1 MMALPNIQIPEI
13 NQIWE
18 QAEHHINLAKEG
30 RPPIE
35 NLVLEGGG
43 VKGFGYIGALE
54 VLAENGV
61 LANVKRV
68 AGSSAGGI
76 VALLLA
82 IGCEPPEIM
91 KIMAKELDLK
101 SLLDPINA
109 TDPSRFI
116 KAAGLKIGISDIVS
130 LFENKG
136 LYKGDAFV
144 EVAQKIV
151 SNVIS
156 RKLFEVIKNR
166 DHAIIQK
173 MQLEGDSLETIN
185 EYLKKQFQELLEKYY
200 ITDLGTINF
209 EQHEKLRKDFPSLGF
224 KELFLTGTRLS
235 NGTLKVFSAD
245 SDPNMSL
252 VDPVRI
258 TMSFPFAFMPV
269 LYQGEYYA
277 DGGIASN
284 YPMDIFN
291 QDRFLTHGVNDAKV
305 NPCTLGL
312 LVDSKS
318 EIESRWGVKRKDKDK
333 LKALSFAKN
342 IIKGLH
348 NRANDLK
355 NAYSINSIQI
365 YDNDL
370 DTLNFSL
377 SQGNIAELIKSG
389 RTALQDYVD
398 NYMSDDVVYNHLP
411 SYDSVYDKYYAKRP
425 EELVRIIEQK
435 LWPAIQE
442 MNTFIN
448 VLKKID
454 FNSEIAEIDLQL
466 SPYPQSEKDKQY
478 RIYLQLEEMANELEN
493 LERDNQIVEKKLR
506 SYEIKKRN
514 LIASIDEATTK
525 NQPDK
530 VVTLSNSLVEL
541 IKKLS
546 IAEDHKQA
554 LQHERDIIRLN
565 FHEIKK
571 EINKEIY
578 TLIEQKQKIQYIFNS
593 QMITKLRKTET
604 LLQEHMDIAL
614 KALAS
619 YKNDYPDPRINEKIE
634 SQLYEIKQEYYHEV
648 VKIYREKDHFE
659 EPVITQK
666 AKDRSDFFADVV
678 QYGISIPQAKVL
690 TQHFFATQ
698 DIVSR
703 NKNHDLLAL
712 QDGTILREMRS
723 KFFWKLLMEEMTKQK
738 LIDEHDDEQYEQV
751 RQFWQNTV
759 NAYLTEDPTISQ
771 GYAEYLAKEKT
782 IKHWQAIMLR
792 IRQQLYKTY
801 KREAKQHVDIEY
813 ALNLRDLTKRLG
825 RGKWGDL
832 VLVTNRQDLKRNLMN
847 TEKVNGETVGIVN
860 TEYSVATIITKS
872 IKGRYKATN
881 NFYTMPPIEAHI
893 LMPKKL
899 NLQNPIKKTKE
910 LIILFNQPKV
920 KNKDDEYALAST
932 FAMRR
937 KKQFSQHKDELMK
950 KILLSIRQMQ
960 EEGLQPKDAH
970 FKITIAG
977 EGLAGQDAQY
987 LLAAVF
993 EEINKKPY
1001 SEEYS
1006 QIHSIDLVLTDPSN
1020 VSESLAFKT
1029 AASLHS
1035 LKEKRPDLHVKG
1047 YNLIHQKTIGNH
1059 RRSKSRLN
1067 YLGQANVLSK
1077 ASPTDATVIAD
1088 FRDKHDSHHQH
1099 QILTNMNNPEM
1110 LQKELNET
1118 KLQSS
1123 NIFTRQINL
1132 FAKKLK
1138 RIGKFICYDLIPKFV
1153 GFMANKVTT
1162 IDPLQSFMAPI
1173 TRIINHFKKKDQI
1186 KYKVPA
1192 WTASLHNQ
1200 PVAANAAPVKV
1211 VKKEGTWKEKIKEVV
1226 DETSASQR
1234 LKRPSKPPIENI
1246 VLEGGGTIACGYL
1259 GALQQLKK
1267 DGLLN
1272 DLKRVAGGSGGGVI
1286 ATLFAIGYTPEELS
1300 DAVINQFNVKDYLDE
1315 PYPFANLS
1323 TLFEV
1328 QGHEIGL
1335 GSIVSLF
1342 LNKGLYKG
1350 DSFKKLIEKLIEIK
1364 LEKNLKTILFSQLT
1378 SEERLLLEKVPAFLP
1393 ELERNKRIDD
1403 YLGSKLIDLKNK
1415 YHIKQLGRIT
1425 FSQAERLAKDYPAL
1439 NIKELFLTGTKVSD
1453 ASLKVFSAQSEPDM
1467 AIADGTR
1474 ITMSF
1479 PGAFIPVKHN
1489 EEFYVDGAV
1498 AGAYPMHLFD
1508 EEKYLSHGVNDAMVN
1523 PCTLG
1528 LIVDSKDDIEARWGM
1543 LPKEPGEL
1551 QFSTMISKVL
1561 DSIKDRFSTIRGKYN
1576 INTIQISDNISS
1588 TNTYQGTNKLNFN
1601 LTKQDKYQLVKNGQ
1615 KAIQFYTEQYANE
1628 GVQYSHKEF
1637 YDNVTEKYVSK
1648 SVPELQRILQ
1658 EELRP
1663 ILSQIEQ
1670 VEPVMRS
1677 NQLRLQ
1683 HELNQLDVQLGT
1695 YEGRALLTR
1704 QISNLNATQHLW
1716 SLAAKNLAVA
1726 RQDLAVLDEIIAK
1739 NTLAKK
1745 QLLAPYTVDGSL
1757 VPNDVVERV
1766 RGYDQA
1772 LASIQERAEIATTRF
1787 KRLEAKESALNKEL
1801 QVIQGNIDSHDKSW
1815 VDKVIAKIHCE
1826 NDLDLIDQAYQGKSD
1841 ILQEQNVVIRAL
1853 RNKGGEVPTPSQAEI
1868 RSRTK
1873 PILLSTDS
1881 AKIPP
1886 QLIIYNVPKDTFAMQ
1901 IAPFFPLHEWGHFS
1915 NVNSHKFHHKTHVDE
1930 MIEVSYN
1937 DKGQL
1942 QLSGLPL
1949 QKLRQVANAFDLV
1962 DCELQAN
1969 SASEAILFLQ
1979 AMHTDGFDIARI
1991 KKVQI
1996 QAASLPDLEQVVYEI
2011 KNSQQLSL
2019 KTRPP
2024 NYK

>member
-1 MMALPNIQIPEI
+1 MPFPSIQIPEI

-18 QAEHHINLAKEG
+18 QAEHHISLAKEG

-43 VKGFGYIGALE
+43 VKGFAYVGALE
-54 VLAENGV
+54 VLAENGI

-82 IGCEPPEIM
+82 VGCEPPELM

-101 SLLDPINA
+101 ALLDPRYA

-116 KAAGLKIGISDIVS
+116 KVAGLTVGISDIVN

-144 EVAQKIV
+144 EVMQRII
-151 SNVIS
+151 SNIIS
-156 RKLFEVIKNR
+156 KKLLDVIKNR
-166 DHAIIQK
+166 DQAIIQK
-173 MQLEGDSLETIN
+173 MHQEGATRDAIN
-185 EYLKKQFQELLEKYY
+185 EYLEKQYQQLLEKYY
-200 ITDLGTINF
+200 ISDVGAINF
-209 EQHEKLRKDFPSLGF
+209 EQIEKLRKDFPSLGF
-224 KELFLTGTRLS
+224 KELFITGTRLS
-235 NGTLKVFSAD
+235 NATLKVFSAE
-245 SDPNMSL
+245 SDPNMSV
-252 VDPVRI
+252 VDAVRI
-258 TMSFPFAFMPV
+258 TMSFPFAFEPV

-291 QDRFLTHGVNDAKV
+291 QERFLTHGVNDAKV

-312 LVDSKS
+312 LIDSNS
-318 EIESRWGVKRKDKDK
+318 EIQSRWGAKGKIKEK
-333 LKALSFAKN
+333 LKPLSFAKK

-348 NRANDLK
+348 SRANDLK
-355 NAYSINSIQI
+355 NLYSINSIQI
-365 YDNDL
+365 FDNDL
-370 DTLNFSL
+370 DTLNFDL
-377 SQGNIAELIKSG
+377 SQGNIAKLISSG
-389 RTALQDYVD
+389 RSALQDYVD

-435 LWPAIQE
+435 LWPTIQE

-454 FNSEIAEIDLQL
+454 FNSEMTEIEVQL
-466 SPYPQSEKDKQY
+466 SHFPQVEKDKQY
-478 RIYLQLEEMANELEN
+478 RIYLQLEEMANELDN

-506 SYEIKKRN
+506 AYEIKKRN
-514 LIASIDEATTK
+514 LIANIDEATKK
-525 NQPDK
+525 NQPEK
-530 VVTLSNSLVEL
+530 VAALSNSLVEL

-546 IAEDHKQA
+546 IAEDHKHA

-565 FHEIKK
+565 YQEIKK
-571 EINKEIY
+571 EVNKEIY
-578 TLIEQKQKIQYIFNS
+578 ALIEQKQKLQYIIDS
-593 QMITKLRKTET
+593 KMITKLRKTES

-619 YKNDYPDPRINEKIE
+619 HRSDYPDPRINEKIE
-634 SQLYEIKQEYYHEV
+634 SQLYEIKQEYYNEV
-648 VKIYREKDHFE
+648 LKIYREKDHLDE
-659 EPVITQK
+659 SIVVQK
-666 AKDRSDFFADVV
+666 AKDRSEFFADVV
-678 QYGISIPQAKVL
+678 QYGISIPQAKIL

-703 NKNHDLLAL
+703 NKSHDLLAL
-712 QDGTILREMRS
+712 QDGSILREMRS
-723 KFFWKLLMEEMTKQK
+723 KFFRKLLMDEMEKRK
-738 LIDEHDDEQYEQV
+738 LIDIHDDEQYEEV
-751 RQFWQNTV
+751 RQFWENAVNT
-759 NAYLTEDPTISQ
+759 YLAEDPTITQ
-771 GYAEYLAKEKT
+771 GYAEFLAKEKT
-782 IKHWQAIMLR
+782 IKHWEAIMLR

-801 KREAKQHVDIEY
+801 SREAKQHIDVEY
-813 ALNLRDLTKRLG
+813 ALSLGELTKQLG

-832 VLVTNRQDLKRNLMN
+832 ILVANRQDLKRNLMN
-847 TEKVNGETVGIVN
+847 TEKVNGETVGTVS
-860 TEYSVATIITKS
+860 TEYAVTTIITKS
-872 IKGRYKATN
+872 IKGRYKATH
-881 NFYTMPPIEAHI
+881 NFYDMPPVQAHI
-893 LMPKKL
+893 LIPKKT

-910 LIILFNQPKV
+910 MIILFNQPKV
-920 KNKDDEYALAST
+920 TGKSDEYALASK

-937 KKQFSQHKDELMK
+937 KKQFSQHKEELMK

-960 EEGLQPKDAH
+960 EDGLQPIDAH

-993 EEINKKPY
+993 EEINKKPNCA
-1001 SEEYS
+1001 EFK

-1029 AASLHS
+1029 AASLHA

-1047 YNLIHQKTIGNH
+1047 YNLIHQKMIGKH

-1077 ASPTDATVIAD
+1077 AALEDATVIAD

-1099 QILTNMNNPEM
+1099 QLLTNINNYEM

-1123 NIFTRQINL
+1123 NVFTRQINL

-1138 RIGKFICYDLIPKFV
+1138 RIGKFICYDFIPKFV
-1153 GFMANKVTT
+1153 GFVANKVSN
-1162 IDPLQSFMAPI
+1162 INHPLQFYMSPI
-1173 TRIINHFKKKDQI
+1173 NRIINHFRKKDKIQ
-1186 KYKVPA
+1186 YNVPA

-1200 PVAANAAPVKV
+1200 PTTGNVAPAKI

-1226 DETSASQR
+1226 DETSSSKR

-1259 GALQQLKK
+1259 GALQQLKN

-1272 DLKRVAGGSGGGVI
+1272 NLKRVAGSSGGGVI

-1300 DAVINQFNVKDYLDE
+1300 DAVINQFNIKDYLDE
-1315 PYPFANLS
+1315 PYAFANLA

-1328 QGHEIGL
+1328 QGLEIGL

-1342 LNKGLYKG
+1342 VNKGLYKG
-1350 DSFKKLIEKLIEIK
+1350 DGFKKLIEKLIEIK
-1364 LEKNLKTILFSQLT
+1364 LEKNLKAMLFSELT
-1378 SEERLLLEKVPAFLP
+1378 SEERNLLEKVPAFLP
-1393 ELERNKRIDD
+1393 ESERNKRIDD
-1403 YLGSKLIDLKNK
+1403 YLGTKLVDLKNK

-1425 FSQAERLAKDYPAL
+1425 FAQAEKLAKDYPAL

-1453 ASLKVFSAQSEPDM
+1453 ASLKVFSAESEPDM
-1467 AIADGTR
+1467 AIADATR

-1498 AGAYPMHLFD
+1498 AGAYPMHIFD

-1528 LIVDSKDDIEARWGM
+1528 LIVDSKDDIEARWGI
-1543 LPKEPGEL
+1543 LPKETSEL
-1551 QFSTMISKVL
+1551 QLSTMVYKVL
-1561 DSIKDRFSTIRGKYN
+1561 QSIKDRFTTIRGKYN

-1588 TNTYQGTNKLNFN
+1588 TSTYQGTDKLNFN
-1601 LTKQDKYQLVKNGQ
+1601 LTKQDKLQLVRNGQ
-1615 KAIQFYTEQYANE
+1615 KAVQFYREQYANDE
-1628 GVQYSHKEF
+1628 VQYSHKEF
-1637 YDNVTEKYVSK
+1637 YDNVTEKYAGK
-1648 SVPELQRILQ
+1648 SIPELQRILQ

-1663 ILSQIEQ
+1663 LLAEIEQ
-1670 VEPVMRS
+1670 VEPLMQS

-1683 HELNQLDVQLGT
+1683 NELNLLDVQLGAYT
-1695 YEGRALLTR
+1695 EGAQLIR
-1704 QISNLNATQHLW
+1704 QISNLNIAQYQFM
-1716 SLAAKNLAVA
+1716 LAAKNLAVA
-1726 RQDLAVLDEIIAK
+1726 RQEVAMLDEMIAK
-1739 NTLAKK
+1739 NTLEKN
-1745 QLLAPYTVDGSL
+1745 QLLAPYAVDGSL

-1766 RGYDQA
+1766 RGYDQT
-1772 LASIQERAEIATTRF
+1772 LASIQERKAIATTRF
-1787 KRLEAKESALNKEL
+1787 SRQEAREAALNKEL
-1801 QVIQGNIDSHDKSW
+1801 QGIQENIDKHDKSW
-1815 VDKVIAKIHCE
+1815 VDKVIAKVRCE
-1826 NDLDLIDQAYQGKSD
+1826 SELELIEQAYQGKGD
-1841 ILQEQNVVIRAL
+1841 ILQEQNVVVRAL
-1853 RNKGGEVPTPSQAEI
+1853 RNKGGKVPAPLRREI
-1868 RSRTK
+1868 QSRTK
-1873 PILLSTDS
+1873 PFLLSAES
-1881 AKIPP
+1881 AKVSP
-1886 QLIIYNVPKDTFAMQ
+1886 QLIVYDVPKDTFTRQ
-1901 IAPFFPLHEWGHFS
+1901 IASLFPLHEWEHFTHG
-1915 NVNSHKFHHKTHVDE
+1915 NIHKFHHKTHVDE

-1937 DKGQL
+1937 DKDQL
-1942 QLSGLPL
+1942 QLLGQPMH
-1949 QKLRQVANAFDLV
+1949 KLCQVANAFALV
-1962 DCELQAN
+1962 SCELQAHSSN
-1969 SASEAILFLQ
+1969 EAITFLQ
-1979 AMHTDGFDIARI
+1979 ALHKDGLDIARI

-1996 QAASLPDLEQVVYEI
+1996 QGATLPDLEQVVYEI
-2011 KNSQQLSL
+2011 KNEQQLSL
-2019 KTRPP
+2019 KTRPTIF
-2024 NYK
+2024 